1 MGVSFATLPAPTSA
15 IKVTPS
21 TQDVISKVLAKHKN
35 QKAPVES
42 KNEVDLEEAEDEVIE
57 RTENYKI
64 VSGFKSFTFMPL
76 KYKW

>member
-35 QKAPVES
+35 QKAPAES
-42 KNEVDLEEAEDEVIE
+42 IA
-57 RTENYKI
+57 
-64 VSGFKSFTFMPL
+64 
-76 KYKW
+76 